1 MNEEK
6 EQDQNQEEEKIEKL
20 KQEVYLIQSE
30 LWQIDQISLEYRKKY
45 EELLNNRNLKAK
57 EINLLVENLEKKK
70 ERIH

>member
-1 MNEEK
+1 MS
-6 EQDQNQEEEKIEKL
+6 EEKIEKL
-20 KQEVYLIQSE
+20 KQEVHMIQSD